1 MAIQVVFVSGP
12 ELGMSQLVLTLEA
25 EILKA
30 RVAPHSWVPLVNPTD
45 NVTA

>member
-25 EILKA
+25 EILRA
-30 RVAPHSWVPLVNPTD
+30 CIAPHSWVSLVYPTD
-45 NVTA
+45 SIIA